1 MTFVQKSKS
10 TNDYEGEQGAS
21 EIMWVFR
28 LLLEAICHAPIK
40 DSIFFTKSFFAK
52 LCEI

>member
-1 MTFVQKSKS
+1 MTSVQNGKS

-21 EIMWVFR
+21 EIMSVFR

-40 DSIFFTKSFFAK
+40 DSIFFTESFFAK
-52 LCEI
+52 HYEI